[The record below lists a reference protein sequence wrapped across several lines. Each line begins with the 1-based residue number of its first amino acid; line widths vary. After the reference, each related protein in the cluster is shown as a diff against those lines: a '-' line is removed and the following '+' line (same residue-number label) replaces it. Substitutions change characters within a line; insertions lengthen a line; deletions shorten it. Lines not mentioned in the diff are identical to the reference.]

1 MLNTMTLIPTKEMH
15 GKKGK
20 HLKLTTKSK
29 MIKTKFQITLSKL
42 VCPCFRYMVNYLG
55 SVESSQYKGNIVLC
69 QAVKAVVT
77 KIRQEGSDWSPCDTS
92 GKLRPPLPAVIE
104 ISDKGIK
111 VLDKSK
117 FE

>member
-1 MLNTMTLIPTKEMH
+1 
-15 GKKGK
+15 
-20 HLKLTTKSK
+20 
-29 MIKTKFQITLSKL
+29 
-42 VCPCFRYMVNYLG
+42 MVNYLG

-69 QAVKAVVT
+69 QAVKAIVA
-77 KIRQEGSDWSPCDTS
+77 KIKQDGPDWSPGELD

-117 FE
+117 FNVSLNLPH